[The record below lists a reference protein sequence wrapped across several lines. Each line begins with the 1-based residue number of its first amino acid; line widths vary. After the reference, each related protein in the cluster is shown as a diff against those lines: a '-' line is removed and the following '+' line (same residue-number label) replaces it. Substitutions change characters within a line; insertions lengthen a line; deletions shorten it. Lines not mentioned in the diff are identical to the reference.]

1 MLEVLTQPLRFF
13 ESLRGR
19 KPDLLP
25 PLLVVVAA
33 LVLSTIASQVS
44 TRLLPAVFPGGAGLQ
59 LAFALAG
66 ALVFGLILW
75 AVGAGLLRLLAGADS
90 RAWELY
96 GWASAP
102 MLLLVLVSLPL
113 AALMPVT
120 GDLPPPPA
128 LTDAEALQQWQR
140 EYQRVIAAAPV
151 TRVQQGLNL
160 LATLWSLWIVY
171 SGLRVLAP
179 ARALLAT
186 GVMAA
191 LSLGLL
197 AWSLR

>member
-1 MLEVLTQPLRFF
+1 M
-13 ESLRGR
+13 
-19 KPDLLP
+19 
-25 PLLVVVAA
+25 AA
-33 LVLSTIASQVS
+33 LALSAIASQVS
-44 TRLLPAVFPGGAGLQ
+44 ARLLPAVFPGGAGLQ

-75 AVGAGLLRLLAGADS
+75 AVGAGLLRLLAGAGS
-90 RAWELY
+90 RAWEVY
-96 GWASAP
+96 GWAWAP
-102 MLLLVLVSLPL
+102 VLVLTLVSLSL

-128 LTDAEALQQWQR
+128 LTDAKALQQWQQ
-140 EYQRVIAAAPV
+140 EYQEVIAAAPV
-151 TRVQQGLNL
+151 TRVQQGLSL
-160 LATLWSLWIVY
+160 VAALWSLWIVY

-186 GVMAA
+186 GVVAA